1 MSVTTADIK
10 LLREQTGAGILD
22 CRKALEE
29 NGGDMEK
36 ALVFLREKGLADAE
50 KRAGRE
56 TSNGRLELYDHG
68 DGRVGVMVE
77 VNCETDFVARTDEF
91 RTFTHEIALQIAAA
105 NPRWLTEADV
115 PEEILASEKEIARK
129 RALEEGKPE
138 KVIDRIVD
146 GRLEKFLDERCL
158 MRQAYI
164 RDEDKTVEQL
174 VKEAIASTGE
184 NISIRR
190 FERWEV
196 GEEIE

>member
-1 MSVTTADIK
+1 MSISTADIK
-10 LLREQTGAGILD
+10 TLREQTGAGILD

-29 NGGDMEK
+29 NSGDMEK
-36 ALVFLREKGLADAE
+36 AIVFLREKGLADAE

-68 DGRVGVMVE
+68 DGRVGVIVE
-77 VNCETDFVARTDEF
+77 VNCETDFVARTEEF
-91 RTFTHEIALQIAAA
+91 RTFTHEIALQVAAA
-105 NPRWLTEADV
+105 SPRWITDADV
-115 PEEILASEKEIARK
+115 PEAILKGEKEIARK

-138 KVIDRIVD
+138 NVIDRIVD
-146 GRLEKFLDERCL
+146 GRLQKFLDERCL

-164 RDEDKTVEQL
+164 RDEEKTIEEL
-174 VKEAIASTGE
+174 VKETIASTGE